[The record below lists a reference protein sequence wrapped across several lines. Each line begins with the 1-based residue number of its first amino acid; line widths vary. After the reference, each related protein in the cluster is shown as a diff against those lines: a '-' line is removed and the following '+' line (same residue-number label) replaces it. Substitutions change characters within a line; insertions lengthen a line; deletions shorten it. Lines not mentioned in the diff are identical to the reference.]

1 IVHYLFEP
9 ENGKPFTESFL
20 QIDVATW
27 LKATPLRR
35 FVEMEQHDV
44 AAGRAD
50 ITVAQNHKFTIEV
63 KRELTNVSPAALL
76 KAYGGQAAAY
86 SVTGPAVSLEMVL
99 DLTDQVHGTPSLEE
113 SVWVQE
119 V

>member
-1 IVHYLFEP
+1 
-9 ENGKPFTESFL
+9 
-20 QIDVATW
+20 
-27 LKATPLRR
+27 
-35 FVEMEQHDV
+35 MEQHDV

-119 V
+119 VPISGGQPRHVVTLGCDNGGRQSLTGS